1 MLSNR
6 YQTIIYNNSYVI
18 ENIEIF
24 AIGYKKIQ
32 YENFKNFYNR
42 INKLIMIKDNFFNN
56 LFIFICDFMIECRNI
71 SKGKAEGELIVSSE
85 AISFLGGVD
94 PETGV
99 VIDPNH
105 ELKGESIKGKV
116 LFIPGGKGSTVG
128 SYVIFQ
134 MMKNNTAPKAIICL
148 KAEPIIATGA
158 IMSDI
163 PMVDSPSSVDELVNG
178 QIVEVDSDNGKIT
191 LL

>member
-1 MLSNR
+1 
-6 YQTIIYNNSYVI
+6 
-18 ENIEIF
+18 
-24 AIGYKKIQ
+24 
-32 YENFKNFYNR
+32 
-42 INKLIMIKDNFFNN
+42 
-56 LFIFICDFMIECRNI
+56 MIECRSI
-71 SKGKAEGELIVSSE
+71 AKGKGKGELIVSSE
-85 AISFLGGVD
+85 PISFLGGVN
-94 PETGV
+94 PENGE

-105 ELKGESIKGKV
+105 ELKGQTIKDKV

-148 KAEPIIATGA
+148 NAEPIIATGA

-163 PMVDSPSSVDELVNG
+163 PMVDSPSDVKNLTDG
-178 QIVEVDSDNGKIT
+178 TFVEVDGDKGTIE